1 MSLSHTLSDL
11 YNADTVS
18 HFMPF
23 IDLSFGLSQLNGD
36 PFLQVALLRKFA
48 NEYRTLEKRL
58 EQKFQHCQYQEAIK
72 DLHTLKGVCSNLG
85 CTQLYQQC
93 LQMETAL
100 KAVNQRPEAFSGFIL
115 ALEGTLEEID
125 RLSPP

>member
-11 YNADTVS
+11 NNVVTLSY
-18 HFMPF
+18 FMPF

-36 PFLQVALLRKFA
+36 PLLQVALLRKFA

-58 EQKFQHCQYQEAIK
+58 EQKFQAAQYQELRK
-72 DLHTLKGVCSNLG
+72 DVHTLKGVCSNLG

-93 LQMETAL
+93 QQMETAL
-100 KAVNQRPEAFSGFIL
+100 NEVNQRPEAFNGFL
-115 ALEGTLEEID
+115 QALRGTLQEID
-125 RLSPP
+125 QLSPP